1 MSAIDEAEDRL
12 FTSIMKHRDQIEWF
26 KKYECSQ
33 SRNTI
38 WVCKDGKELKLKD
51 MSLGH
56 LKNALNMLMRNHL
69 NYKHKQAF
77 NDAVILLKWEISYR
91 EEYPK
96 IVEALEEEERTVDLC
111 L

>member
-1 MSAIDEAEDRL
+1 MSAIDQAEDRL

-26 KKYECSQ
+26 KKYEYSQ
-33 SRNTI
+33 SRNAI
-38 WVCKDGKELKLKD
+38 WTCKDGKELKLKD

-56 LKNALNMLMRNHL
+56 LKNALNMLLRNHQRYGKK
-69 NYKHKQAF
+69 NFY
-77 NDAVILLKWEISYR
+77 DAITLLRWEISYR

-96 IVEALEEEERTVDLC
+96 IIEALEEEEDTVDLC

>member
-1 MSAIDEAEDRL
+1 MSAINEAEDRL

-33 SRNTI
+33 SRNAI

-51 MSLGH
+51 MSLSH
-56 LKNALNMLMRNHL
+56 LKNALNMLL
-69 NYKHKQAF
+69 KKHQRYGMKSF
-77 NDAVILLKWEISYR
+77 YDAITLLRWEISYR

-96 IVEALEEEERTVDLC
+96 IVETLAEEERTVDLC